1 LLDYKNMV
9 VLKFDRGSILIEG
22 QVRTPYGRW
31 DPRVECFRSMALN
44 YLDIKNYLNNSH
56 IPFRDLVPKQVP
68 ISKLTSKVELRPYQK
83 SALDSW
89 LKADKRGIVVLPTAA
104 GKTFIALKAIELLNV
119 PTLVVVPTLDLVDQW
134 RSLLRSQFNVDVGAY
149 GGGEE
154 DLEALTVATYD
165 SAYLRAEQLGNK
177 FMFLIFDEVHHLPAP
192 SYSQIA
198 EMYIAPYRMG
208 LTATLE
214 REDGGQKILPRLL
227 GDVVYELEVDS
238 LAGEHLSPYT
248 HEKILVD
255 LTPEEKTVYEKEYGV
270 FRNYLRQ
277 KRLSLRGP
285 KDFRRFIMRTGND
298 PQARK
303 ALLARN
309 RALKIVFNSDAKIEK
324 LREYLDVFRKEK
336 ILIFTRYNQLV
347 YKISRQ
353 FLIPAIT
360 YRTPKGERKEI
371 LRKFRNGEYIAVV
384 TSQVL
389 DEGVDVPDAS
399 LGFILS
405 GSGSSREYIQRL
417 GRILRKSKGK
427 NAKLIEIVAKNT
439 VETSLSQRRHQ

>member
-1 LLDYKNMV
+1 MT

-22 QVRTPYGRW
+22 QVRTPYGKW
-31 DPRVECFRSMALN
+31 DPRVRCFRSMALN
-44 YLDIKNYLNNSH
+44 YLDIINYLKSSRIH
-56 IPFRDLVPKQVP
+56 FRDLVPDPVP
-68 ISKLTSKVELRPYQK
+68 TSKLSSKADLWPYQK
-83 SALDSW
+83 AA
-89 LKADKRGIVVLPTAA
+89 LKAWVKANNRGIIVLPTAA
-104 GKTFIALKAIELLNV
+104 GKTFIALKAIEALNV
-119 PTLVVVPTLDLVDQW
+119 ATLVVVPTLDLVDQW
-134 RSLLRSQFNVDVGAY
+134 RQLLNSQFNVDVGAY

-154 DLEALTVATYD
+154 NLEALTIATYD

-177 FMFLIFDEVHHLPAP
+177 FMLLIFDEVHHLPAP

-214 REDGGQKILPRLL
+214 REDGGHKILPHLL
-227 GDVVYELEVDS
+227 GDIVYNLGVDS
-238 LAGEHLSPYT
+238 LAGKHLSPYT

-255 LTPEEKTVYEKEYGV
+255 LTPGEKLVYEQEYSV

-277 KRLSLRGP
+277 KKISLRSP

-303 ALLARN
+303 ALLSRN
-309 RALKIVFNSDAKIEK
+309 RALKIVFNSEAKIEK
-324 LREYLDVFRKEK
+324 LREYLGVYRKK
-336 ILIFTRYNQLV
+336 KTLIFTRYNQLV

-360 YRTPKGERKEI
+360 YRTPKEERKEI
-371 LRKFRNGEYIAVV
+371 LRKFKSGEYNAIV

-417 GRILRKSKGK
+417 GRILRKLKGK
-427 NAKLIEIVAKNT
+427 HAKLIEIVARKT
-439 VETSLSQRRHQ
+439 IETNLSRRRHA

>member
-1 LLDYKNMV
+1 MV
-9 VLKFDRGSILIEG
+9 ILKFDRGSILIEG
-22 QVRTPYGRW
+22 QARTPYGTW
-31 DPRVECFRSMALN
+31 DPRLGCFRSFALN
-44 YLDIKNYLNNSH
+44 YPDITNYLTNSRIH
-56 IPFRDLVPKQVP
+56 FRDLVPDPVP
-68 ISKLTSKVELRPYQK
+68 ISRLSSKAELRPYQK
-83 SALDSW
+83 AALEAW
-89 LKADKRGIVVLPTAA
+89 LKANKRGTVVLPTAA
-104 GKTFIALKAIELLNV
+104 GKTFIALKAIEVLNV
-119 PTLVVVPTLDLVDQW
+119 ATLIVVPTLDLVDQW
-134 RSLLRSQFNVDVGAY
+134 RQFLKSQFNVDVGAY

-165 SAYLRAEQLGNK
+165 SAYLRGEQLGNR

-192 SYSQIA
+192 SFSQIA

-214 REDGGQKILPRLL
+214 RDDGGHKILPHLL
-227 GDVVYELEVDS
+227 GDVVYQLQVDS

-248 HEKILVD
+248 HEKVLVD
-255 LTPEEKTVYEKEYGV
+255 LTPEEKLVYEQEYGV

-277 KRLSLRGP
+277 KKISLRGA
-285 KDFRRFIMRTGND
+285 KDFRRFIIRTGND
-298 PQARK
+298 PQARE

-309 RALKIVFNSDAKIEK
+309 RALKIVFNSEAKIEK
-324 LREYLDVFRKEK
+324 LREYLDLYRKEK
-336 ILIFTRYNQLV
+336 TLIFTRYNQLV
-347 YKISRQ
+347 YRVSHQ

-360 YRTPKGERKEI
+360 YRTPKEERKEI
-371 LRKFRNGEYIAVV
+371 LTKFKSGEYNAIV

-399 LGFILS
+399 LGLILS

-427 NAKLIEIVAKNT
+427 HAKLIEIVAKKT
-439 VETSLSQRRHQ
+439 VETNLSQRRHK

>member
-1 LLDYKNMV
+1 MV

-31 DPRVECFRSMALN
+31 DPRLGCFRSVALN
-44 YLDIKNYLNNSH
+44 YPDITKYLSNSH
-56 IPFRDLVPKQVP
+56 IYFRDLVPDLVP
-68 ISKLTSKVELRPYQK
+68 ISKLSSKAELRPYQK
-83 SALDSW
+83 AALEAW
-89 LKADKRGIVVLPTAA
+89 LKANKRGIVVLPTAA
-104 GKTFIALKAIELLNV
+104 GKTFIALKAIEVLNV
-119 PTLVVVPTLDLVDQW
+119 ATLIVVPTLDLVDQW
-134 RSLLRSQFNVDVGAY
+134 RHFLKSQFNVDVGAY

-165 SAYLRAEQLGNK
+165 SAYLRSEQLGNR

-192 SYSQIA
+192 SFSQIA

-214 REDGGQKILPRLL
+214 RDDGGHRVLPHLL
-227 GDVVYELEVDS
+227 GDVVYKLKVDS

-248 HEKILVD
+248 HEKVLVD
-255 LTPEEKTVYEKEYGV
+255 LTPEEKLLYEQEYGI
-270 FRNYLRQ
+270 FRNYLRR
-277 KRLSLRGP
+277 KKISLRGA

-298 PQARK
+298 PQARE

-309 RALKIVFNSDAKIEK
+309 KALKIVFNSEAKIEK
-324 LREYLDVFRKEK
+324 LREYLDAYRKEK
-336 ILIFTRYNQLV
+336 TLIFTRYNQLV
-347 YKISRQ
+347 YRISRQ
-353 FLIPAIT
+353 FFIPAIT
-360 YRTPKGERKEI
+360 YRTPKEERRDV
-371 LRKFRNGEYIAVV
+371 LTKFKSGEYNAIV

-399 LGFILS
+399 LGLILS

-417 GRILRKSKGK
+417 GRILRKSRGK
-427 NAKLIEIVAKNT
+427 HAKLIEIVAKKT
-439 VETSLSQRRHQ
+439 VETNLSQRRHR

>member
-1 LLDYKNMV
+1 MV
-9 VLKFDRGSILIEG
+9 SLKFDRGSILIEG
-22 QVRTPYGRW
+22 QARTPYGKW
-31 DPRVECFRSMALN
+31 DPRVGGFRSKALN
-44 YLDIKNYLNNSH
+44 YPDIINYLKNSH
-56 IPFRDLVPKQVP
+56 IQFRDLVPNPVP
-68 ISKLTSKVELRPYQK
+68 INKLTSKVELRPYQK
-83 SALDSW
+83 AALEAW
-89 LKADKRGIVVLPTAA
+89 QKANKRGIVVLPTAA
-104 GKTFIALKAIELLNV
+104 GKTFIALKAIEKLNV
-119 PTLVVVPTLDLVDQW
+119 ATLVIVPTLDLVDQW
-134 RSLLRSQFNVDVGAY
+134 RQLLKSQFDVDVGAY

-154 DLEALTVATYD
+154 NIEALTVATYD
-165 SAYLRAEQLGNK
+165 SAYLRAEQLGNR
-177 FMFLIFDEVHHLPAP
+177 FILLIFDEVHHLPAP

-214 REDGGQKILPRLL
+214 REDEGHKILPHLL
-227 GDVVYELEVDS
+227 GDVVFELEVDS

-255 LTPEEKTVYEKEYGV
+255 LTPEEKPIYEMEYNV

-277 KRLSLRGP
+277 KKISLRGP

-309 RALKIVFNSDAKIEK
+309 RALKIVFNSEAKIEK
-324 LREYLDVFRKEK
+324 LREYLELYRKEK
-336 ILIFTRYNQLV
+336 TLIFTRYNQLV
-347 YKISRQ
+347 YRISRQ
-353 FLIPAIT
+353 FLIPAMT
-360 YRTPKGERKEI
+360 YRTPKEERKEI
-371 LRKFRNGEYIAVV
+371 LRKFKNGEYNAIV

-427 NAKLIEIVAKNT
+427 HAKLVEIVAKKT
-439 VETSLSQRRHQ
+439 VETNLSKRRHK

>member
-1 LLDYKNMV
+1 MNMV
-9 VLKFDRGSILIEG
+9 NLKFDGGSIIIDG
-22 QVRTPYGRW
+22 QARTPYGKW
-31 DPRVECFRSMALN
+31 DPRVGCFRSAAIN
-44 YLDIKNYLNNSH
+44 YLDIINYLKNSH
-56 IPFRDLVPKQVP
+56 IHFRDLVPNPVP
-68 ISKLTSKVELRPYQK
+68 ISKLTSKSELRPYQEA
-83 SALDSW
+83 ALEAW
-89 LKADKRGIVVLPTAA
+89 QKANRRGIIVLPTAA
-104 GKTFIALKAIELLNV
+104 GKTFIALKAIEVLNV
-119 PTLVVVPTLDLVDQW
+119 ASLVVVPTLDLVDQW
-134 RSLLRSQFNVDVGAY
+134 RQLLKSQFNVEVGAY

-154 DLEALTVATYD
+154 NIEALTVATYD
-165 SAYLRAEQLGNK
+165 SAYLRAEQLGNR
-177 FMFLIFDEVHHLPAP
+177 FMLLIFDEVHHLPAP

-214 REDGGQKILPRLL
+214 RDDGGHKILPHLL

-255 LTPEEKTVYEKEYGV
+255 LTPEEKPVYEMEYNV
-270 FRNYLRQ
+270 FRNYLQR
-277 KRLSLRGP
+277 KKISLRGP

-309 RALKIVFNSDAKIEK
+309 RALKIVFNSEAKIEK
-324 LREYLDVFRKEK
+324 LREYLDLYRKEK

-360 YRTPKGERKEI
+360 YRTPKEERKEI
-371 LRKFRNGEYIAVV
+371 LRKFKDGEYNVIV

-417 GRILRKSKGK
+417 GRVLRKSKGK
-427 NAKLIEIVAKNT
+427 HAKLIEIVAKKT
-439 VETSLSQRRHQ
+439 VETNLSKRRHR

>member
-1 LLDYKNMV
+1 MI

-22 QVRTPYGRW
+22 QARTPYGKW
-31 DPRVECFRSMALN
+31 DPRVRCFRSMALN
-44 YLDIKNYLNNSH
+44 YIDIINYLKNSRIH
-56 IPFRDLVPKQVP
+56 FRDLIPDPVPT
-68 ISKLTSKVELRPYQK
+68 SKLSSKAELRPYQK
-83 SALDSW
+83 AALEAW
-89 LKADKRGIVVLPTAA
+89 VEANNRGIIVLPTAA
-104 GKTFIALKAIELLNV
+104 GKTFIALKAIEALNV
-119 PTLVVVPTLDLVDQW
+119 ATLVVVPTLDLVDQW
-134 RSLLRSQFNVDVGAY
+134 RQLLNSQFNVDVGAY

-154 DLEALTVATYD
+154 NLEALTVATYD

-177 FMFLIFDEVHHLPAP
+177 FMLLIFDEVHHLPAP

-214 REDGGQKILPRLL
+214 REDGGHKILPHLL
-227 GDVVYELEVDS
+227 GDIVYKLEVDS
-238 LAGEHLSPYT
+238 LAGEYLSPYT

-255 LTPEEKTVYEKEYGV
+255 LTPEEKLVYEQEYGV
-270 FRNYLRQ
+270 FRNYLRR
-277 KRLSLRGP
+277 KKISLRSP

-298 PQARK
+298 PEARK

-309 RALKIVFNSDAKIEK
+309 RALKIVFNSEAKIEK
-324 LREYLDVFRKEK
+324 LREYLDVYRKEK
-336 ILIFTRYNQLV
+336 TLIFTRYNQLV

-360 YRTPKGERKEI
+360 YRTPKEERKDI
-371 LRKFRNGEYIAVV
+371 LRKFKSGEYNAIV

-427 NAKLIEIVAKNT
+427 HAKLIELVAKNT
-439 VETSLSQRRHQ
+439 IETNLSRRRHA

>member
-1 LLDYKNMV
+1 MV
-9 VLKFDRGSILIEG
+9 ILKFDRGSILIEG
-22 QVRTPYGRW
+22 QARTPYGKW

-44 YLDIKNYLNNSH
+44 YLDIKNYLNNSRIH
-56 IPFRDLVPKQVP
+56 FRDLVPEPVP
-68 ISKLTSKVELRPYQK
+68 ISKLTSKAELRPYQK
-83 SALDSW
+83 SALDAW
-89 LKADKRGIVVLPTAA
+89 LKAHKRGIVVLPTAA
-104 GKTFIALKAIELLNV
+104 GKTFIALKAIEMLNV
-119 PTLVVVPTLDLVDQW
+119 STLVVVPTLDLVDQW
-134 RSLLRSQFNVDVGAY
+134 RQLLKSQFNVDVGAY

-214 REDGGQKILPRLL
+214 REDSGHKILPRLL

-255 LTPEEKTVYEKEYGV
+255 LTPEEKTVYAKEYNI

-277 KRLSLRGP
+277 KKWSLRGP

-324 LREYLDVFRKEK
+324 LREYLDVYRKEK

-347 YKISRQ
+347 YKISRE

-360 YRTPKGERKEI
+360 YRTPKEERKEI
-371 LRKFRNGEYIAVV
+371 LGKFKNGEYIAIV

-427 NAKLIEIVAKNT
+427 HAKLIEIVAKNT
-439 VETSLSQRRHQ
+439 VETNLSQRRHQ